1 MKTLVEILE
10 GKSIKLSQAY
20 NRLAG
25 MDPKQKLGFYD
36 EYSDPKKEYTS
47 VYMEVHEIGTNKIDT
62 IYLNGNDTGYVIS
75 NLFPNTTYNL
85 TFKYSYPEATT
96 EVRTVTFDVIN
107 DTGQ

>member
-36 EYSDPKKEYTS
+36 EYSDLKKEYT
-47 VYMEVHEIGTNKIDT
+47 VETFRNDLRGVIDIVGDVDINEITHKEAKKYLID
-62 IYLNGNDTGYVIS
+62 LM
-75 NLFPNTTYNL
+75 
-85 TFKYSYPEATT
+85 K
-96 EVRTVTFDVIN
+96 
-107 DTGQ
+107 

>member
-36 EYSDPKKEYTS
+36 EYSDPKKEYI
-47 VYMEVHEIGTNKIDT
+47 V
-62 IYLNGNDTGYVIS
+62 
-75 NLFPNTTYNL
+75 
-85 TFKYSYPEATT
+85 
-96 EVRTVTFDVIN
+96 
-107 DTGQ
+107 

>member
-36 EYSDPKKEYTS
+36 EYSDPKKEYT
-47 VYMEVHEIGTNKIDT
+47 VETFRNDLRGVIDIVGDVDINEITHK
-62 IYLNGNDTGYVIS
+62 
-75 NLFPNTTYNL
+75 
-85 TFKYSYPEATT
+85 EAKK
-96 EVRTVTFDVIN
+96 
-107 DTGQ
+107 

>member
-36 EYSDPKKEYTS
+36 EYSDPKKEYT
-47 VYMEVHEIGTNKIDT
+47 VKTFRNDLRGVIDIVGDVDINEITHKEAKKYLID
-62 IYLNGNDTGYVIS
+62 LM
-75 NLFPNTTYNL
+75 
-85 TFKYSYPEATT
+85 K
-96 EVRTVTFDVIN
+96 
-107 DTGQ
+107 

>member
-36 EYSDPKKEYTS
+36 EYSDSKKEYT
-47 VYMEVHEIGTNKIDT
+47 VETFRNDLRGVIDIVGDVDINEITHKEAKKYLID
-62 IYLNGNDTGYVIS
+62 LM
-75 NLFPNTTYNL
+75 
-85 TFKYSYPEATT
+85 K
-96 EVRTVTFDVIN
+96 
-107 DTGQ
+107 

>member
-36 EYSDPKKEYTS
+36 EYSDPKKEYNVETFIKDLRG
-47 VYMEVHEIGTNKIDT
+47 VIDIVGDVDINEITNKEAKKYLID
-62 IYLNGNDTGYVIS
+62 LMN
-75 NLFPNTTYNL
+75 
-85 TFKYSYPEATT
+85 K
-96 EVRTVTFDVIN
+96 
-107 DTGQ
+107 

>member
-36 EYSDPKKEYTS
+36 EYKKKKKEYT
-47 VYMEVHEIGTNKIDT
+47 VETFRNDLRGVIDIVGDVDINEITHKEAKKYLID
-62 IYLNGNDTGYVIS
+62 LM
-75 NLFPNTTYNL
+75 
-85 TFKYSYPEATT
+85 K
-96 EVRTVTFDVIN
+96 
-107 DTGQ
+107 

>member
-36 EYSDPKKEYTS
+36 ESSDPKKEYTVETFRNDLRS
-47 VYMEVHEIGTNKIDT
+47 VIDIVGDVDINEITNKEAKKYLID
-62 IYLNGNDTGYVIS
+62 LM
-75 NLFPNTTYNL
+75 
-85 TFKYSYPEATT
+85 K
-96 EVRTVTFDVIN
+96 
-107 DTGQ
+107 